1 MLKYRRVI
9 MQESFTEL
17 ESGDY
22 SASIPFPGTSRTWGN
37 QDLVNS
43 IFWKEALRKPNK
55 ENELPKA
62 GSAEWFMQAEK
73 LRYSHYGKWVPKLL
87 EFNKHTGERILCI
100 GSGLGTDWIQYAKN
114 GAEVWVTTTKDAH
127 DEVIRQNFQTRNLTF
142 NLRKLSKQGILF
154 ANCSFDVVLLN
165 DFCKEE
171 ISHEHLS
178 TEIQRV
184 LKPGGKLL
192 SLSQSLYNINYFLK
206 KVFPTLVN
214 HKSQETNFY
223 TASELKNIFAFCQE
237 PRVHKR
243 HLQRNDLPP
252 LFRWI
257 PIPLIERLVGKHL
270 VFKGFKPLSQAIPIL
285 QAA

>member
-1 MLKYRRVI
+1 

-17 ESGDY
+17 EPEDY
-22 SASIPFPGTSRTWGN
+22 SASIPFPGMNRTWGN
-37 QDLVNS
+37 QELINS
-43 IFWKEALRKPNK
+43 IFWKESLRKPNK
-55 ENELPKA
+55 ENDLAKP
-62 GSAEWFMQAEK
+62 GSPEWFIQAEK

-87 EFNKHTGERILCI
+87 EFNKHAGERILCI

-114 GAEVWVTTTKDAH
+114 GAEVWATTTKDAH
-127 DEVIRQNFQTRNLTF
+127 DEIIRQNFQSRNLTF

-154 ANCSFDVVLLN
+154 SNCSFDVVLLN

-171 ISHEHLS
+171 ITHEHLS
-178 TEIQRV
+178 SEIQRV

-192 SLSQSLYNINYFLK
+192 SLSHSLFNISYFLK
-206 KVFPTLVN
+206 KVFPTVVN
-214 HKSQETNFY
+214 QE
-223 TASELKNIFAFCQE
+223 S
-237 PRVHKR
+237 RVHKR

-257 PIPLIERLVGKHL
+257 PIPLIERLLGKHL

>member
-1 MLKYRRVI
+1 

-17 ESGDY
+17 ESENY
-22 SASIPFPGTSRTWGN
+22 SASIPFPGMNRTWGN
-37 QDLVNS
+37 QELINS
-43 IFWKEALRKPNK
+43 IFWKESLRKPNK

-62 GSAEWFMQAEK
+62 GSPEWFMQAEK

-100 GSGLGTDWIQYAKN
+100 GSGLGTDWIQYAIN
-114 GAEVWVTTTKDAH
+114 GAEVWTTTTKDAH
-127 DEVIRQNFQTRNLTF
+127 DELIRQNFQSRNLTF

-154 ANCSFDVVLLN
+154 ANSSFDVVLLN

-171 ISHEHLS
+171 ITHEHLS
-178 TEIQRV
+178 SEIQRV

-192 SLSQSLYNINYFLK
+192 SLSQSLFNISYFLK
-206 KVFPTLVN
+206 KVFPAIASQN
-214 HKSQETNFY
+214 QQETNFY
-223 TASELKNIFAFCQE
+223 TATELKNIFAFCQE
-237 PRVHKR
+237 SRVHKR

-270 VFKGFKPLSQAIPIL
+270 IFKGFKPLSQANPIL
-285 QAA
+285 QVA

>member
-1 MLKYRRVI
+1 

-17 ESGDY
+17 ESEDY
-22 SASIPFPGTSRTWGN
+22 SSSIPFPGTNRTWGS
-37 QDLVNS
+37 QELIKS
-43 IFWKEALRKPNK
+43 IFWKESLRKPNK
-55 ENELPKA
+55 ENDLPKA
-62 GSAEWFMQAEK
+62 GTPEWFMQAEK

-87 EFNKHTGERILCI
+87 ESNKHAGERILCI
-100 GSGLGTDWIQYAKN
+100 GSGLGTDWIQYAIN
-114 GAEVWVTTTKDAH
+114 GAEVWATTTKDTH
-127 DEVIRQNFQTRNLTF
+127 DELIRQNFQSRNLTF

-171 ISHEHLS
+171 ITHEHLS
-178 TEIQRV
+178 SEIQRV

-192 SLSQSLYNINYFLK
+192 SLSQSLFNISYFLK
-206 KVFPTLVN
+206 KVFPTIVSQK
-214 HKSQETNFY
+214 HQETDFY
-223 TASELKNIFAFCQE
+223 TATELKNIFAFCQE
-237 PRVHKR
+237 SRVHKR

-270 VFKGFKPLSQAIPIL
+270 IFKGFKPLSQAIPIL

>member
-1 MLKYRRVI
+1 
-9 MQESFTEL
+9 MQESYTEL
-17 ESGDY
+17 ESDDD
-22 SASIPFPGTSRTWGN
+22 SISVPFPGTSRPWRN
-37 QDLVNS
+37 QDLINS
-43 IFWKEALRKPNK
+43 IFWKESLRKVNK
-55 ENELPKA
+55 ENDLPKA

-100 GSGLGTDWIQYAKN
+100 GSGLGTDWIQYALN

-127 DEVIRQNFQTRNLTF
+127 DELIRQNFQTRNLPF

-171 ISHEHLS
+171 ISTQNLS

-214 HKSQETNFY
+214 HKNSETNFY
-223 TASELKNIFAFCQE
+223 TATELKNIFAFCQE

>member
-1 MLKYRRVI
+1 

-17 ESGDY
+17 ESEDY
-22 SASIPFPGTSRTWGN
+22 SSSIPFPGTNRTWGS
-37 QDLVNS
+37 QELIKS
-43 IFWKEALRKPNK
+43 IFWKESLRKPNK
-55 ENELPKA
+55 ENDLPKA
-62 GSAEWFMQAEK
+62 GTPEWFMQAEK

-87 EFNKHTGERILCI
+87 EFNKHAGERILCI

-114 GAEVWVTTTKDAH
+114 GAEVWATTTKDAQ
-127 DEVIRQNFQTRNLTF
+127 DELIRQNFQSRNLTF

-171 ISHEHLS
+171 ITHEHLS
-178 TEIQRV
+178 SEIQRV

-192 SLSQSLYNINYFLK
+192 SLSQSLFNISYFLK
-206 KVFPTLVN
+206 KVFPTIVSQK
-214 HKSQETNFY
+214 HQETDFY
-223 TASELKNIFAFCQE
+223 TATELKNIFAFCQE
-237 PRVHKR
+237 SRVHKR

-270 VFKGFKPLSQAIPIL
+270 IFKGFKPLSQAIPIL